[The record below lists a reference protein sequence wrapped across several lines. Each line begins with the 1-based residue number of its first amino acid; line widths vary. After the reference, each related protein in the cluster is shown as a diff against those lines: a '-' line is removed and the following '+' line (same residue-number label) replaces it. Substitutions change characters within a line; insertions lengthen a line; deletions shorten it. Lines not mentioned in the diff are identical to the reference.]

1 MSIHVKTANDLIS
14 DSIDAYFSGNE
25 DLAGQYLEEAI
36 GQKIQDRFND
46 VLAQATA
53 RVQPPT
59 DKGRRLKIFYMTQA
73 STKPPTFVCFVNS
86 AELFHFSYQR
96 YLENRIRDTFGLEGT
111 PIRFVIR
118 ERGEK

>member
-46 VLAQATA
+46 VLAQ
-53 RVQPPT
+53 QPE
-59 DKGRRLKIFYMTQA
+59 F
-73 STKPPTFVCFVNS
+73 S
-86 AELFHFSYQR
+86 AQE
-96 YLENRIRDTFGLEGT
+96 EE
-111 PIRFVIR
+111 
-118 ERGEK
+118 

>member
-46 VLAQATA
+46 VLAQQPEFT
-53 RVQPPT
+53 VQSQ
-59 DKGRRLKIFYMTQA
+59 G
-73 STKPPTFVCFVNS
+73 
-86 AELFHFSYQR
+86 
-96 YLENRIRDTFGLEGT
+96 
-111 PIRFVIR
+111 
-118 ERGEK
+118 

>member
-46 VLAQATA
+46 VLAQQPEFT
-53 RVQPPT
+53 VQ
-59 DKGRRLKIFYMTQA
+59 
-73 STKPPTFVCFVNS
+73 S
-86 AELFHFSYQR
+86 E
-96 YLENRIRDTFGLEGT
+96 E
-111 PIRFVIR
+111 
-118 ERGEK
+118 

>member
-46 VLAQATA
+46 VLAQ
-53 RVQPPT
+53 QPEFT
-59 DKGRRLKIFYMTQA
+59 EQ
-73 STKPPTFVCFVNS
+73 S
-86 AELFHFSYQR
+86 
-96 YLENRIRDTFGLEGT
+96 EG
-111 PIRFVIR
+111 
-118 ERGEK
+118 